1 MKEIDIIICLKE
13 RNKNQKNIKKVI
25 MKLRSLNVVT
35 NKRDF

>member
-35 NKRDF
+35 NKIDF

>member
-13 RNKNQKNIKKVI
+13 INKNQKNIKKVI

-35 NKRDF
+35 NKIDF